1 MLPALIR
8 DLSLLEP
15 CEVGGVHAGAG
26 CGEGGVGGGGG
37 GGCRPLGRSLVLN
50 QIIFNKSDM
59 FYSCAPHRTALLLLL
74 LLPNTLCILLMPASR
89 RSGRTPASVCFFLG
103 GGFERPSEEEEEEE
117 QVGRVARGA
126 AVSSCDCKYSEGD
139 VRDGARAALGLLL
152 YLLIHYFH
160 PLKVRCVKFGFICDS
175 YIGKS
180 LTYRPK
186 SV

>member
-1 MLPALIR
+1 M
-8 DLSLLEP
+8 
-15 CEVGGVHAGAG
+15 
-26 CGEGGVGGGGG
+26 
-37 GGCRPLGRSLVLN
+37 N

-59 FYSCAPHRTALLLLL
+59 FYSCAPHRA
-74 LLPNTLCILLMPASR
+74 PPPPPPPKHTLHFVNAGEPTLRPHAST
-89 RSGRTPASVCFFLG
+89 GLFFCFF
-103 GGFERPSEEEEEEE
+103 GGFERPSEEVEEE
-117 QVGRVARGA
+117 VGRVARGA

-152 YLLIHYFH
+152 YLSINYFH

-180 LTYRPK
+180 LTCRPK